1 MTLDE
6 SYIHF
11 LIKENRFC
19 SEDPSSI
26 SMEHFKLQITNQVYH
41 YNKHFSINWPKHRSF
56 MTQLSIFKSLFISYI
71 STYKH
76 IIKFMDN
83 LSMIDYLKVYVVV
96 SERHIYEVTGQHW
109 YPHTGL
115 FDL

>member
-1 MTLDE
+1 
-6 SYIHF
+6 
-11 LIKENRFC
+11 
-19 SEDPSSI
+19 
-26 SMEHFKLQITNQVYH
+26 
-41 YNKHFSINWPKHRSF
+41 
-56 MTQLSIFKSLFISYI
+56 MTQTWQFYDTAIFKSLFIPYI
-71 STYKH
+71 STNKH

-83 LSMIDYLKVYVVV
+83 LSMIDYLKIYVVV